1 MNTVPV
7 LVSLCTAVAVGAVV
21 ISGLSALGLRGEI
34 ERLEARLP
42 ERPDPGGLGG
52 PREPSELGDPAPEWA
67 RMARV
72 LEDLERRLARLEA
85 RPGREL
91 VPAVVEPVKSGPPE
105 KDVALRAEMEE
116 LLGLFADGFDW
127 NGDTEKLQRFYELAH
142 ETDLIDE
149 KIAELEAG
157 VAANPGDLER
167 RMQLA
172 DTYVAKLMTIQG
184 PEQGLWG
191 LKAEQEWRTIV
202 DLDENHWESTF
213 NTRALHAERRAR
225 PDLSLAGAHAP
236 AQGRARAGTAGARG
250 RTHLPPGQCGSG
262 GGAGKPGLRLVA
274 GPSPGRTEEKLAC
287 TLARPGRE
295 SGFSSVLPEHGPLS
309 SRPVLP
315 RADRAAGGKFHDC
328 QEESWTQDGED
339 QGQGREAADGREG
352 QGKAAEGQATGDCSA
367 AEPSGSG
374 SRGRGRREAAA
385 AAGG

>member
-7 LVSLCTAVAVGAVV
+7 LVSLGTAVAVGAVV

-213 NTRALHAERRAR
+213 NLGNNYAYYPDVMGKTDDAIAYLERAR
-225 PDLSLAGAHAP
+225 AIQERSTQSDEHVQTYLSLARMHQRKGELE
-236 AQGRARAGTAGARG
+236 QARQVLEAGLTY
-250 RTHLPPGQCGSG
+250 HPGN
-262 GGAGKPGLRLVA
+262 
-274 GPSPGRTEEKLAC
+274 
-287 TLARPGRE
+287 
-295 SGFSSVLPEHGPLS
+295 
-309 SRPVLP
+309 
-315 RADRAAGGKFHDC
+315 ADL
-328 QEESWTQDGED
+328 
-339 QGQGREAADGREG
+339 EAALASLG
-352 QGKAAEGQATGDCSA
+352 
-367 AEPSGSG
+367 
-374 SRGRGRREAAA
+374 
-385 AAGG
+385 